1 MTGLDG
7 KVAFLTSHFG
17 ICIMSFICTHFQLTK
32 THWCILL
39 WNNWIMEFVRRFND
53 WKLES
58 VKLYLYI
65 NILYSNIQGGGA

>member
-39 WNNWIMEFVRRFND
+39 WNNWLDKGLHHGICPSF
-53 WKLES
+53 
-58 VKLYLYI
+58 
-65 NILYSNIQGGGA
+65 